1 MMDRLALST
10 RGLSKQYLLYQRG
23 RHRLLEFF
31 GIRLGNRGRM
41 VTEHRAL
48 HDVSFDVE
56 RGSTVGII
64 GRNGAGKST
73 LLRLLAGTIA
83 PSAGQVE
90 RHAPVSA
97 LLELGTGFHPDLTG
111 HENIYASGLYLGLDK
126 PAMDRV
132 YGDVVAF
139 AELGEFLHQP
149 VRTYSTGMYMRLA
162 FSLATCIP
170 AEIQIIDEVLGVGD
184 LYFFRKCLQ
193 RFAQLKEQGRTT
205 ILVSHDLGT
214 VLRLCSRCLWLD
226 RGRIVKD
233 GTPLEVVTAYLESV
247 YEDYDRQAWPS
258 ADADSAD
265 SGALRASRAVRV
277 ERVEFLDAAGLSCRT
292 FSTGDPL
299 TVRITYDSR
308 VALAHPVVSVGIY
321 RADGVLVCNAI
332 SSLDGANL
340 ELFAGPGSIRLL
352 FDRLML
358 GPGEYGVAVA
368 IYPSLDLGDSASP
381 QHAALWHRPHT
392 FTVSRPLDV
401 AVDLGVFR
409 HPARWHAERGAAME
423 VKT

>member
-1 MMDRLALST
+1 MDRLALSAS
-10 RGLSKQYLLYQRG
+10 GLSKKYLLYRRG

-31 GIRLGNRGRM
+31 GVRVGGGS
-41 VTEHRAL
+41 VTEHWAL

-83 PSAGQVE
+83 PTGGSV
-90 RHAPVSA
+90 RLHARASA

-162 FSLATCIP
+162 FSLATCMP

-193 RFAQLKEQGRTT
+193 RFSQLKDQGRTT

-233 GTPLEVVTAYLESV
+233 GTPLEVVTSYLESI
-247 YEDYDRQAWPS
+247 YAEYDRQAGP
-258 ADADSAD
+258 AAGTDQAD
-265 SGALRASRAVRV
+265 SGSLRATSAVRV
-277 ERVEFLDAAGLSCRT
+277 ERVEFLDAAGLPCRT

-299 TVRITYDSR
+299 TVRIAYGSR
-308 VALAHPVVSVGIY
+308 VALARAVVSVGMY
-321 RADGVLVCNAI
+321 RTDGVLACNAI
-332 SSLDGANL
+332 SSLDGAHL
-340 ELFAGPGSIRLL
+340 ELLAGTGSIRLL

-358 GPGEYGVAVA
+358 APGEYGVAVA

-381 QHAALWHRPHT
+381 QHAVLWHRPQT

-401 AVDLGVFR
+401 AVDLGVFH
-409 HPARWHAERGAAME
+409 HPARWHAERGAAVE

>member
-1 MMDRLALST
+1 MMDRVVLSA
-10 RGLSKQYLLYQRG
+10 RGLSKKYRLHHRG

-31 GIRLGNRGRM
+31 GVPVGGGS
-41 VTEHRAL
+41 VTEHWAL

-73 LLRLLAGTIA
+73 LLRLLAGTVA
-83 PSAGQVE
+83 PTGGEVQVN
-90 RHAPVSA
+90 AQASA

-126 PAMDRV
+126 QAMDRV
-132 YGDVVAF
+132 YGDIVAF

-162 FSLATCIP
+162 FSLATCMP

-193 RFAQLKEQGRTT
+193 RFSQLKEEGRTT

-226 RGRIVKD
+226 KGRIVKD
-233 GTPLEVVTAYLESV
+233 GTPLEVVTAYLESI
-247 YEDYDRQAWPS
+247 YAEYDRQAGPA
-258 ADADSAD
+258 ADRDQAD
-265 SGALRASRAVRV
+265 SGALRATKAVRV
-277 ERVEFLDAAGLSCRT
+277 EEVEFLAVTGMPCRT

-299 TVRITYDSR
+299 TVRIRYDSR
-308 VALAHPVVSVGIY
+308 VALEHPVVSVGIY
-321 RADGVLVCNAI
+321 RADGVLACNAI
-332 SSLDGANL
+332 SSLDGAHL
-340 ELFAGPGSIRLL
+340 ELSAGTGSIQLVL
-352 FDRLML
+352 DRLML
-358 GPGEYGVAVA
+358 GPGDYGVAIA

-381 QHAALWHRPHT
+381 QHAVLWHRPQT

-401 AVDLGVFR
+401 AVDLGVFH
-409 HPARWHAERGAAME
+409 HPARWQAERSAAVE